1 MSALSAQNFG
11 VTPSNTSAVS
21 AKKHAKHEPA
31 AVAAQPREAAP
42 DTFEAQK
49 TDGTSTTTTATTQ
62 EATNGGA
69 FPVVPVAGGAVAG
82 GLVGGLGTYFTPAGD
97 DSENVKK
104 EVTFKTDKS
113 QPVAKDKV
121 TFDANKKLATFEGL
135 TYAVEVD
142 KDGIPTKLGDVTGTI
157 KPGNKEYTYNGK
169 TASIELTP
177 PANATDY
184 YPMLL
189 GDKAHNNQK
198 ATLHLLDDAKLQ
210 IKPHPEAKFN
220 NAGLEA
226 LEFTLDANKK
236 LVASDTLQKL
246 VNDKKLEQ
254 TTLDAL
260 VKELTDTFNAPKAL
274 EELGTTN
281 KKVVTS
287 LETLFEHTVEETKGK
302 NGLMIAGTTLLLGLA
317 GAAAGFFF
325 GKKKEDP
332 AATTIATSTTTQTAA
347 PTA

>member
-1 MSALSAQNFG
+1 MMTMSALSAQNFG

-21 AKKHAKHEPA
+21 AKKHAKHGEPA
-31 AVAAQPREAAP
+31 AVAAQPRDAAP
-42 DTFEAQK
+42 DTFESQK
-49 TDGTSTTTTATTQ
+49 TDVTSTTTATTP
-62 EATNGGA
+62 EATNSGA
-69 FPVVPVAGGAVAG
+69 FPAVAVAGGAVAG
-82 GLVGGLGTYFTPAGD
+82 AGIGFGATQFTPLGD

-104 EVTFKTDKS
+104 EVTFKTDKG
-113 QPVAKDKV
+113 QPIAKDKV
-121 TFDANKKLATFEGL
+121 TFDADKKLATFDGL

-177 PANATDY
+177 PANAPDY
-184 YPMLL
+184 YPTLL
-189 GDKAHNNQK
+189 GDKAHADQK
-198 ATLHLLDDAKLQ
+198 ATLYLLDDAKLQ
-210 IKPHPEAKFN
+210 IKPHD

-226 LEFTLDANKK
+226 LEFSLDANKK
-236 LVASDTLQKL
+236 LVASDAVQKL
-246 VNDKKLEQ
+246 VTDKKLEQ
-254 TTLDAL
+254 ATLDAF

-281 KKVVTS
+281 KKLVTS
-287 LETLFEHTVEETKGK
+287 LDELFENTTKETKGK
-302 NGLMIAGTTLLLGLA
+302 SGLVIAGATLLLGLA
-317 GAAAGFFF
+317 GAAAGFFL

-332 AATTIATSTTTQTAA
+332 AATTITANTTTQTAA